1 MQAFMKKIVV
11 NKKQDLVKVIVE
23 SEDMNR
29 VITISL
35 YVEEEQ
41 FKC

>member
-29 VITISL
+29 VITIFP
-35 YVEEEQ
+35 VRGGGTI
-41 FKC
+41 